1 VHGVPGGCDQ
11 SDPVSSLNNLLYLLN
26 NFPNINFPISI
37 LSSTQSQ
44 ELAEYA
50 RDFRNVYASGHW
62 WFTNTVKGI
71 EDSLNIRLELS
82 PYTKH
87 FGYYSDAYT
96 MELIWAKLDM
106 YRRVESNV
114 FAEKYVRQGK
124 LNIDE
129 VVEIIRTRDY
139 KMPKKLMG
147 IK

>member
-1 VHGVPGGCDQ
+1 MYLD
-11 SDPVSSLNNLLYLLN
+11 SLLYLLN
-26 NFPNINFPISI
+26 NFPQVNFPISI

-44 ELAEYA
+44 KLAEYA

-62 WFTNTVKGI
+62 WFTNTEKEI
-71 EDSLNIRLELS
+71 ENSLNIRLELS

-87 FGYYSDAYT
+87 LGYYSDAYT
-96 MELIWAKLDM
+96 MELIWAKIDM

-114 FAEKYVRQGK
+114 FAEKYARQGK
-124 LNIDE
+124 LDIDD

-139 KMPKKLMG
+139 KMPQKIMG